1 MSYYRKTSNIL
12 AYMYPNQPNAYEVTG
27 KKGVYYISK
36 WNHADPQ
43 PTEEEINT
51 TASSQAFLDWEAENG
66 GDPVLTSR
74 KIVREAIDTPTGK
87 VLVAFIMELLDR
99 NIIPGSPA
107 QVKQALLDR
116 IAAGEV
122 D

>member
-1 MSYYRKTSNIL
+1 MLGRIIEFRNG
-12 AYMYPNQPNAYEVTG
+12 PDVDFE
-27 KKGVYYISK
+27 KGVVIYNGVIQEWNIAGTPPDQTEIDSIS
-36 WNHADPQ
+36 A
-43 PTEEEINT
+43 
-51 TASSQAFLDWEAENG
+51 SQAFLDWEAENG

-74 KIVREAIDTPTGK
+74 RIVKEAIDTPTGK

-116 IAAGEV
+116 IANGEV